1 MQVLFLSYWYP
12 EPPDNGSKLRIYNLI
27 RALCTK
33 HTLDLISF
41 SETGTA
47 PVRGEIDQVCRKINW
62 IPSRPYNQKSFKA
75 WLGYLAPQPRSVID
89 TFSPQMKH
97 AVNHA
102 VDEQRYDLIITSQI
116 GMAPYTPDKVYAIK
130 LLEEL
135 EIGTLFDAYKRA
147 LQPQTRFRAWLT
159 WVKMKHYVAKTLTRY
174 SACTVVSET
183 EKSSLKLVSPEYK
196 SVFLVPNGVDT
207 NQFRPTNNRPNPESL
222 VYNGA
227 LTYRANLD
235 AMDFFVNEIFPI
247 ILNKYPSTV
256 LSITGSTDGVEIS
269 HLRKQPQVYL
279 TGYLSDVRPAVA
291 NAWACVVPLRQG
303 GGTRLKILE
312 AMALG
317 TPVISTSK
325 GAQGLDAMNGENI
338 LIADTPI
345 EFADQVVR
353 LLENP
358 RLREF
363 LSVNG
368 RKLVES
374 RYGWNMIG
382 DQFLDLLENL
392 VTDQNAENRFS
403 SQKDTHY
410 H

>member
-12 EPPDNGSKLRIYNLI
+12 EPPDNGSKLRINNLI

-33 HTLDLISF
+33 HTLDLLSF
-41 SETGTA
+41 SQSETA
-47 PVRGEIDQVCRKINW
+47 PLEGDMGQMCRKASW
-62 IPSRPYNQKSFKA
+62 IPTRPYNQKSLKA
-75 WLGYLAPQPRSVID
+75 MIGFLAPEPRSVID
-89 TFSPQMKH
+89 TYSPLMKH

-102 VDEQRYDLIITSQI
+102 VAEQRYDLIITSQI
-116 GMAPYTPDKVYAIK
+116 GMLPYTPDDARAIK
-130 LLEEL
+130 LLEEV
-135 EIGTLFDAYKRA
+135 EVGTIYDAYKRA
-147 LQPQTRFRAWLT
+147 INPQTRLRAWLT
-159 WVKMKHYVAKTLTRY
+159 WIKMKHYVAQAILRF

-183 EKSSLKLVSPEYK
+183 EKSLLKLVSPEYK
-196 SVFLVPNGVDT
+196 SIFLVPNGVDT

-227 LTYRANLD
+227 LTYQANFD
-235 AMDFFVNEIFPI
+235 AMDYFVNQIFPTV
-247 ILNKYPSTV
+247 LKNFPSTI
-256 LSITGSTDGVEIS
+256 LSITGSTEGVDLR
-269 HLRKQPQVYL
+269 HLQKQPQVEL
-279 TGYLSDVRPAVA
+279 TGYLDDIRPVVT

-325 GAQGLDAMNGENI
+325 GAQGLDVRNAENI

-358 RLREF
+358 GLRQF

-374 RYGWNMIG
+374 RYSWDMIG
-382 DQFLDLLENL
+382 DQFVDLLENL